1 MKKYSSLFLLLFLLS
16 CNYQFIDKPGLKGKV
31 KKFTEYKMSIENNIV
46 KDTFS
51 ITTTTYNRK
60 GQIVDQIIELKNGE
74 TFNQD
79 FEYDKKENLIKEI
92 SYYDNNKIVVNY
104 EYKDTLLIRAYSIS
118 EADSIYTKMDEIY
131 YYNDKNKLDS
141 RHYSQILISD
151 NDTSTYNNKYFYDNN
166 EKLNEYTTQYKSI
179 SDSIFSKTKF
189 EYNKF
194 GLYSKTYS
202 YDNNDKLTTI
212 DEYKYEYDKNGS
224 WVKKEIIR
232 NDTLEYIYTRK
243 IDYK

>member
-31 KKFTEYKMSIENNIV
+31 KKFTEYKMSIENNVV

-51 ITTTTYNRK
+51 IMTTTYNRK

-92 SYYDNNKIVVNY
+92 SYYDDNKIVVNY

-141 RHYSQILISD
+141 RHYSQILVSD
-151 NDTSTYNNKYFYDNN
+151 NDTSTYNNKYFYDKN
-166 EKLNEYTTQYKSI
+166 EKLNEYITQYKSI
-179 SDSIFSKTKF
+179 SNSIFSKTKF
-189 EYNKF
+189 DYNKF

-202 YDNNDKLTTI
+202 YNNNDKLTTT
-212 DEYKYEYDKNGS
+212 DEYKYEYDNNGS

-232 NDTLEYIYTRK
+232 NDILEYIYTRK
-243 IDYK
+243 IDYQ